1 MLEQVTLKGYGV
13 SISGDIKTRQFE
25 QRAWQPHAV
34 ILWKLFHFQLL
45 PRPEKEKKRNRRNKK
60 MERRRERYFCFV
72 FKNEGKVAENTVATQ
87 TGKYI
92 YMTTH
97 DTRMSFIHIYFF

>member
-60 MERRRERYFCFV
+60 WKGGEKGIFVLFLKMRE
-72 FKNEGKVAENTVATQ
+72 K
-87 TGKYI
+87 
-92 YMTTH
+92 
-97 DTRMSFIHIYFF
+97 